1 VNRYAPPDQE
11 SRRRCRMRLLIRG
24 ALILTMKENDEPF
37 SGDIL
42 IERDRIAAVVPRWE
56 GRADEVI
63 DASGMVAMPG
73 LINAHNHTPM
83 TLMRAFCDD
92 LRLMEWLEKKMLPVE
107 ARMDEEDIYWGAM
120 LAMAEMIRS
129 GTTAYADMYIHMDH
143 VARAAID
150 SGMRASL
157 ARGLVFLEDD
167 GGKRLEEALS
177 LIEKWTGA
185 GNGRITTMLGPHA
198 PFTCPPGPLAEVID
212 LARERGVPIHIH
224 LAETKEE
231 VVRIRERYGQT
242 PTEYLYHLELFEHN
256 HVLLAHA
263 VHLTR
268 RDIGLLRGMRG
279 GIAHNPVSNLKLG
292 CGMASVCDMLAQGLT
307 VGLGTDG
314 AGSAATLDMFVEM
327 EAAAWLQKADQSDP
341 AVLPARQVLRMATVE
356 GAKLLGIADRVGTL
370 EAGKQAD
377 LILIDFQK
385 PHLQPLHDPYALVAY
400 SASGADVDTVI
411 IDGRV
416 VMRRRELM
424 TIDEEEL

>member
-1 VNRYAPPDQE
+1 
-11 SRRRCRMRLLIRG
+11 MRLLIRG

-198 PFTCPPGPLAEVID
+198 PFTCPPEPLTEVID
-212 LARERGVPIHIH
+212 LARKRGVPIHIH

-242 PTEYLYHLELFEHN
+242 PTEYLYHLGLFEHN

-292 CGMASVCDMLAQGLT
+292 CGIAPVCDMLAQGLT

-327 EAAAWLQKADQSDP
+327 KAAAWLQKADQSDP

-424 TIDEEEL
+424 TIDEEELFRQVEKRASRLVDGI

>member
-1 VNRYAPPDQE
+1 
-11 SRRRCRMRLLIRG
+11 MRLLIRG

-42 IERDRIAAVVPRWE
+42 VERDRIAAVVPRWE

-92 LRLMEWLEKKMLPVE
+92 LRLMDWLEKKMLPVE
-107 ARMDEEDIYWGAM
+107 ARMNEEDIYWGAM

-143 VARAAID
+143 VARAVID

-185 GNGRITTMLGPHA
+185 GDGRITTMLGPHA
-198 PFTCPPGPLAEVID
+198 PFTCPPDPLAGVID
-212 LARERGVPIHIH
+212 LARKRGVPIHIH

-242 PTEYLYHLELFEHN
+242 PTEYLYHLGLFEHT

-292 CGMASVCDMLAQGLT
+292 CGIAPVCDMLAQGLT

-314 AGSAATLDMFVEM
+314 AGSAATLDMLAEIK
-327 EAAAWLQKADQSDP
+327 AAAWLQKVDRSDP

-356 GAKLLGIADRVGTL
+356 GAKLLGIDDRVGTL

-377 LILIDFQK
+377 LILIDLRK
-385 PHLQPLHDPYALVAY
+385 PHLKPLHDPYALIAY
-400 SASGADVDTVI
+400 SATGADVDTTI

-424 TIDEEEL
+424 TIDEEELFRQVEKRASRLVDGI

>member
-1 VNRYAPPDQE
+1 
-11 SRRRCRMRLLIRG
+11 MRLLIRG
-24 ALILTMKENDEPF
+24 ALLLTMKENDKPF

-42 IERDRIAAVVPRWE
+42 IEQGRIAAVAPRWE

-63 DASGMVAMPG
+63 DASGMLAMPG

-83 TLMRAFCDD
+83 TLMRTFCDD
-92 LRLMEWLEKKMLPVE
+92 LCLMDWLKKKMLPVE
-107 ARMDEEDIYWGAM
+107 ARMEEEDIYWGAM

-143 VARAAID
+143 VARAVID

-177 LIEKWTGA
+177 LIERWTGA
-185 GNGRITTMLGPHA
+185 GSGRITAMLGPHA
-198 PFTCPPGPLAEVID
+198 PFTCPPEPLTEVIE
-212 LARERGVPIHIH
+212 LARDRGVPVHIH

-231 VVRIRERYGQT
+231 VIRIRERYGQT
-242 PTEYLYHLELFEHN
+242 PTEYLYHLGLFEHT

-268 RDIGLLRGMRG
+268 RDLRLLRGMRG

-292 CGMASVCDMLAQGLT
+292 CGIAPVCDMLAQGLT

-314 AGSAATLDMFVEM
+314 AGSAATLDMFTEM
-327 EAAAWLQKADQSDP
+327 KAAAWLQKVDQSDP
-341 AVLPARQVLRMATVE
+341 AVLSARQVLRMATIE
-356 GAKLLGIADRVGTL
+356 GAKLLGIDDRVGTL

-377 LILIDFQK
+377 LILIDLQK
-385 PHLQPLHDPYALVAY
+385 PHLQPLHDPYALIAY
-400 SASGADVDTVI
+400 SATGADVDTVI

-416 VMRRRELM
+416 VMRRRQLK
-424 TIDEEEL
+424 TIDEEELFRQVETRVPRLVEGI

>member
-1 VNRYAPPDQE
+1 
-11 SRRRCRMRLLIRG
+11 MRLLIRG

-42 IERDRIAAVVPRWE
+42 VERDRIAAVVPRWE

-92 LRLMEWLEKKMLPVE
+92 LRLMDWLEKKMLPVE
-107 ARMDEEDIYWGAM
+107 ARMNEEDIYWGAM

-143 VARAAID
+143 VARAVID

-185 GNGRITTMLGPHA
+185 GDGRITTMLGPHA
-198 PFTCPPGPLAEVID
+198 PFTCPPDPLAGVID
-212 LARERGVPIHIH
+212 LARKRGVPIHIH

-242 PTEYLYHLELFEHN
+242 PTEYLYHLGLFEHT

-292 CGMASVCDMLAQGLT
+292 CGIAPVCDMLAQGLT

-314 AGSAATLDMFVEM
+314 AGSAATLDMLAEIK
-327 EAAAWLQKADQSDP
+327 AAAWLQKVDRSDP

-356 GAKLLGIADRVGTL
+356 GAKLLGIDDRVGTL

-377 LILIDFQK
+377 LILIDLQK
-385 PHLQPLHDPYALVAY
+385 PHLQPLHDPYALIAY
-400 SASGADVDTVI
+400 SAAGADVDTVI

-424 TIDEEEL
+424 TIDEEELFRQVEKRASRLVDGI

>member
-1 VNRYAPPDQE
+1 M
-11 SRRRCRMRLLIRG
+11 SLLIRG
-24 ALILTMKENDEPF
+24 ALILTMGENDQPF

-42 IERDRIAAVVPRWE
+42 IEKDRIAAVVPRWE

-107 ARMDEEDIYWGAM
+107 ERMNEEDIYWGAM

-143 VARAAID
+143 VARAVID

-198 PFTCPPGPLAEVID
+198 PFTCPPEPLTEVID
-212 LARERGVPIHIH
+212 LARKRGVPIHIH

-242 PTEYLYHLELFEHN
+242 PTEYLYHLGLFEHN

-292 CGMASVCDMLAQGLT
+292 CGIAPVCDLLAQGLT

-314 AGSAATLDMFVEM
+314 AGSAATLDMFAEIK
-327 EAAAWLQKADQSDP
+327 AAAWLQKVDRSDP
-341 AVLPARQVLRMATVE
+341 AVVPARQVLRMATVE
-356 GAKLLGIADRVGTL
+356 GAKLLGIDDRVGTL
-370 EAGKQAD
+370 EEGKQAD
-377 LILIDFQK
+377 LILIDLQK
-385 PHLQPLHDPYALVAY
+385 PHLQPLHDPYALIAY
-400 SASGADVDTVI
+400 SAVGADVDTVI

-424 TIDEEEL
+424 TIDEEELFRQVEKRASRLVDGI

>member
-1 VNRYAPPDQE
+1 M
-11 SRRRCRMRLLIRG
+11 SLLIRG

-107 ARMDEEDIYWGAM
+107 ERMNEEDIYWGAM

-143 VARAAID
+143 VARAVID

-185 GNGRITTMLGPHA
+185 GDGRITTMLGPHA
-198 PFTCPPGPLAEVID
+198 PFTCPPEPLTEVID
-212 LARERGVPIHIH
+212 LARKRGVPIHIH

-242 PTEYLYHLELFEHN
+242 PTEYLYHLGLFEHT

-292 CGMASVCDMLAQGLT
+292 CGIAPVCDMLAQGIT

-314 AGSAATLDMFVEM
+314 AGSAATLDMFAEIK
-327 EAAAWLQKADQSDP
+327 AAAWLQKVDQIGS
-341 AVLPARQVLRMATVE
+341 
-356 GAKLLGIADRVGTL
+356 
-370 EAGKQAD
+370 
-377 LILIDFQK
+377 
-385 PHLQPLHDPYALVAY
+385 
-400 SASGADVDTVI
+400 
-411 IDGRV
+411 GRV
-416 VMRRRELM
+416 ARPAGVADGHGGRGQTAGHR
-424 TIDEEEL
+424 